1 VNDKSAALGG
11 LAFKCEE
18 VTPHSIHIY
27 IHTCIHIYMHTYIHA
42 YIHIHIHARTRE
54 ILHSD
59 MNSSF
64 ILMENENVANVS
76 LLLNKDFKQ
85 TRFAWLKK
93 MTSIHTYT

>member
-27 IHTCIHIYMHTYIHA
+27 IHTYIHT
-42 YIHIHIHARTRE
+42 YIHIHIHAQARG

-59 MNSSF
+59 INSSF
-64 ILMENENVANVS
+64 ILMENEDIANVS

-93 MTSIHTYT
+93 